1 MILGNNFHFFH
12 FFFLNKISLEKMF
25 HVILDKKQAFA
36 DYKRSILDSH
46 QTGFFLR
53 G

>member
-1 MILGNNFHFFH
+1 MKFPKGLAHDFGQQFSFFSF

-36 DYKRSILDSH
+36 DYKKIDFR
-46 QTGFFLR
+46 
-53 G
+53 